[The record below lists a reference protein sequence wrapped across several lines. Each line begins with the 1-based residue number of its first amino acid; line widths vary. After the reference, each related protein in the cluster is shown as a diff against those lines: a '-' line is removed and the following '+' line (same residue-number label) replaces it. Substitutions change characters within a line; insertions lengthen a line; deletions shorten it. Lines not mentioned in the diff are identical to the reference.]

1 MENGKIAD
9 WKRKDPWDAKTFLLL
24 MLLEFGLV
32 MILVKGHLQSLYN
45 QCLGNSLYAGTLTGA
60 TIALILL
67 AGVYFLA
74 LRPHNKTWLAVGVR
88 SFRKK
93 DWGIIILCV
102 LFLLVA
108 GAAVMAA
115 VSFFGVSYENSK
127 TDTLTG
133 EISPSAILL
142 ALVSAA
148 VISPV
153 YEEIFYRGFLYRWL
167 RTRLGAVAGIL
178 LSSLIFTAAHYPV
191 TNAMPVNFLDGIVFA
206 WAYEKTHSIWPG
218 VIIHGVVNAVSILL
232 VVFL

>member
-9 WKRKDPWDAKTFLLL
+9 WKRNDPWNGMTFLFL

-32 MILVKGHLQSLYN
+32 MILVKGHLQPLYD
-45 QCLGNSLYAGTLTGA
+45 QWLGNSLYAGTLTGA

-67 AGVYFLA
+67 TGVYFLA
-74 LRPHNKTWLAVGVR
+74 LRPNNETWVAVGIR

-102 LFLLVA
+102 LFLLAA

-127 TDTLTG
+127 TESLTR
-133 EISPSAILL
+133 EINPSAILL

-153 YEEIFYRGFLYRWL
+153 YEEIFYRGFLCRWI
-167 RTRLGAVAGIL
+167 RTRFGVGAGIL
-178 LSSLIFTAAHYPV
+178 ISSLIFTAAHYPV

-218 VIIHGVVNAVSILL
+218 VIIHGAVNAISILL
-232 VVFL
+232 LIFL

>member
-1 MENGKIAD
+1 MKNVNIAD
-9 WKRKDPWDAKTFLLL
+9 WKRKDPWNGKTFLLL

-32 MILVKGHLQSLYN
+32 MILVKGHLQPLYD
-45 QCLGNSLYAGTLTGA
+45 QWLGNSLFSGTLTGA
-60 TIALILL
+60 VIALILL
-67 AGVYFLA
+67 TGGYFIA
-74 LRPHNKTWLAVGVR
+74 LRPQNETWLAVGVR
-88 SFRKK
+88 PFRKK

-102 LFLLVA
+102 LFLLAA
-108 GAAVMAA
+108 GTAVMAA

-133 EISPSAILL
+133 DIAPSAILL

-153 YEEIFYRGFLYRWL
+153 YEEIFYRGFIYRWL
-167 RTRLGAVAGIL
+167 RTRLGVGTGIL

-218 VIIHGVVNAVSILL
+218 VIIHGAVNAVSIFW
-232 VVFL
+232 VIFL

>member
-9 WKRKDPWDAKTFLLL
+9 WKRKDPWNGKTFLLL

-32 MILVKGHLQSLYN
+32 MFLVKGHMQPLYD
-45 QCLGNSLYAGTLTGA
+45 QWLGNSLHAGTLTGA

-67 AGVYFLA
+67 TGVYFLA
-74 LRPHNKTWLAVGVR
+74 LKPHNENWPAVGVR
-88 SFRKK
+88 PFYKK

-102 LFLLVA
+102 LFLLAA

-133 EISPSAILL
+133 DIAPSAILL

-167 RTRLGAVAGIL
+167 RTRLGVWAGIL

-191 TNAMPVNFLDGIVFA
+191 TNAMPVNFLDGLVFA

-218 VIIHGVVNAVSILL
+218 VIIHGVVNAISILL
-232 VVFL
+232 LIFL

>member
-1 MENGKIAD
+1 MVNGKITD
-9 WKRKDPWDAKTFLLL
+9 WKRKDPWNGKTFLLL

-32 MILVKGHLQSLYN
+32 MFLVKGTMQTLYD
-45 QCLGNSLYAGTLTGA
+45 QWLGNSLYAGTLTGA

-67 AGVYFLA
+67 TGVYFLA
-74 LRPHNKTWLAVGVR
+74 LKPHNETWLAVGVR
-88 SFRKK
+88 PFLKK

-102 LFLLVA
+102 LFLLAA

-133 EISPSAILL
+133 DIAPSAILL

-148 VISPV
+148 VISPL

-167 RTRLGAVAGIL
+167 RTRLGVGAGIL

-191 TNAMPVNFLDGIVFA
+191 TNAMPINFLDGIVFA
-206 WAYEKTHSIWPG
+206 WAYEKTHSIWPA
-218 VIIHGVVNAVSILL
+218 VIIHGVVNAITVLL
-232 VVFL
+232 VVSM